1 MRTCRAIRT
10 VAAAAAALLMAAS
23 LHAQPADVPELVTDR
38 PDQTESAVVV
48 PVGSVQVEAGWLLTR
63 FEEGG
68 DTLEIEEVPG
78 TLVRIGLHERLELR
92 LAWDGHVDEEL
103 ETGGRRFGVSGA
115 GDAAAGVKVAIA
127 AEQGRRPES
136 ALLVHVG
143 LPVGVS
149 ELTSDR
155 FDPSWRLSFAHTLT
169 ERLSFGYN
177 LGMAWASE
185 ETAPGTVETFSF
197 GEYTAA
203 LGIGLADRLGAF
215 VELFG
220 EIPIDAPGG
229 AAHSFDGGFTYLLR
243 PNLQLDLA
251 SGVGLTDD
259 APDWFVGAGVSWRWP
274 R

>member
-1 MRTCRAIRT
+1 MTSLKVQLGTSDKQPRKYT
-10 VAAAAAALLMAAS
+10 VRLYFAELYGGFTTAGQRVFDVKLQGAVALAGMDA
-23 LHAQPADVPELVTDR
+23 
-38 PDQTESAVVV
+38 
-48 PVGSVQVEAGWLLTR
+48 VEA
-63 FEEGG
+63 
-68 DTLEIEEVPG
+68 
-78 TLVRIGLHERLELR
+78 
-92 LAWDGHVDEEL
+92 
-103 ETGGRRFGVSGA
+103 GGRRFGASGA
-115 GDAAAGVKVAIA
+115 GDAAAGVKVALA

-143 LPVGVS
+143 LPVGAS
-149 ELTSDR
+149 EITSDR
-155 FDPSWRLSFAHTLT
+155 FDPSWRLSFAHTLS

-203 LGIGLADRLGAF
+203 LGIGLGDRLGAF

-229 AAHSFDGGFTYLLR
+229 AAHLFDGGFTYLLR

-251 SGVGLTDD
+251 GGVGLTDD

-274 R
+274 H